1 MAKQNIPT
9 PCKQFSLERFSKAGD
24 FFLTKAVCEIAESEM
39 EKNYRMW
46 ALCTWC
52 PVTACLS
59 NLAKQSADTNDSI
72 PFVDYGFHPELSL

>member
-39 EKNYRMW
+39 EKTTECGRF
-46 ALCTWC
+46 AHGVL
-52 PVTACLS
+52 
-59 NLAKQSADTNDSI
+59 
-72 PFVDYGFHPELSL
+72 